1 VTGGSA
7 LYSFLRNGKPKPP
20 TVTGVFLFAKTM
32 AKAIS
37 TKPRYFFYVHNS
49 IFDGWD
55 SPGGAHH
62 PLTIAV
68 YAFICYN
75 YGVIDTRKIKK
86 AFKHENAEAIDNA
99 LRMLEVHKL
108 ITIVNK

>member
-1 VTGGSA
+1 M
-7 LYSFLRNGKPKPP
+7 RNGKPKPP

-32 AKAIS
+32 ARVIE
-37 TKPRYFFYVHNS
+37 TKTCRFFMMHDS

-68 YAFICYN
+68 YAFICCN
-75 YGVIDTRKIKK
+75 HGVVDTRKIKK
-86 AFKHENAEAIDNA
+86 AFKHEKAEAIDNA
-99 LRMLEVHKL
+99 LYALEVYKL
-108 ITIVNK
+108 ITIVNR

>member
-1 VTGGSA
+1 MANQS
-7 LYSFLRNGKPKPP
+7 RPP
-20 TVTGVFLFAKTM
+20 SQAFFYLQKTM
-32 AKAIS
+32 ARAIS

-75 YGVIDTRKIKK
+75 YGVIDTSKIKK

-99 LRMLEVHKL
+99 LRMLEVHKF

>member
-1 VTGGSA
+1 
-7 LYSFLRNGKPKPP
+7 
-20 TVTGVFLFAKTM
+20 M
-32 AKAIS
+32 M
-37 TKPRYFFYVHNS
+37 HDS

-68 YAFICYN
+68 YAFICFN
-75 YGVIDTRKIKK
+75 HGVVDTRKIKK
-86 AFKHENAEAIDNA
+86 AFKNEQSEVIDNA

-108 ITIVNK
+108 ITIVNQ

>member
-1 VTGGSA
+1 
-7 LYSFLRNGKPKPP
+7 
-20 TVTGVFLFAKTM
+20 M

-37 TKPRYFFYVHNS
+37 TKQRLFFSMHDS

-75 YGVIDTRKIKK
+75 YGVIDTREIKK
-86 AFKHENAEAIDNA
+86 AFKHEKAEAIDNA
-99 LRMLEVHKL
+99 LYALEVHKL